1 MNDYYISV
9 LYQHGKPNMVV
20 DALSSL
26 YTASVGHINEER
38 KYLFRDIHKLVLL
51 GVQLVD
57 STKGGVMV
65 YYGFE
70 LSFIIDVKTK

>member
-20 DALSSL
+20 DALSWI

-57 STKGGVMV
+57 STKSGVMV
-65 YYGFE
+65 YNGFE
-70 LSFIIDVKTK
+70 LSFMVDVKTN